1 MLMFNKMKLPENSLI
16 AHEKL
21 TQYLL
26 ISRKRNDKSQWL
38 AQAGYTLENWQ
49 ELKNDLRV
57 QILPLVAMGI
67 ESTKYGQMYEIR
79 GKLTGP
85 NGKSLSVCTIWL
97 TETETKS
104 TKFIT
109 MYPDR
114 EI

>member
-1 MLMFNKMKLPENSLI
+1 MKLPEDSLI
-16 AHEKL
+16 THEKL

-38 AQAGYTLENWQ
+38 AQAGYSLKNRQ
-49 ELKNDLRV
+49 KLKNDLRV
-57 QILPLVAMGI
+57 QILPLEAMQI
-67 ESTKYGQMYEIR
+67 ESTKYGQMCEIR

-109 MYPDR
+109 MYPDKGDIR
-114 EI
+114 K

>member
-1 MLMFNKMKLPENSLI
+1 MKLPKNSLI

-38 AQAGYTLENWQ
+38 AQAGYSLKNWQ

-57 QILPLVAMGI
+57 QILPLEAMQI
-67 ESTKYGQMYEIR
+67 E
-79 GKLTGP
+79 
-85 NGKSLSVCTIWL
+85 
-97 TETETKS
+97 S

-109 MYPDR
+109 MYPDKGDIR
-114 EI
+114 K